1 MIDKQIEKIF
11 MMMLSQILIQY
22 KKPPAFVYELRV
34 VFGCSFMAGLYIPF
48 ADLKVRDEWT

>member
-34 VFGCSFMAGLYIPF
+34 VFGCSFMAELYIPF